1 MVGIL
6 KIQLGRLRVFSCF
19 LFFEMSFEAFFM
31 RGLVCI
37 EVEFKLIQFTMQL
50 GVFFFFPHTKRMGE
64 ERGLERKNVILKL
77 QFVIKK

>member
-31 RGLVCI
+31 QGLVCI

-50 GVFFFFPHTKRMGE
+50 GFFFFFSPHKKNGRGE
-64 ERGLERKNVILKL
+64 GTRK
-77 QFVIKK
+77 KKCNFLTAVCD